1 MTGAGRVLVVEDEVL
16 IRMLAVDMLLDLGR
30 EADEAGSAGEALAM
44 LRAPGAAYAVV
55 LLDLGLPDKHG
66 DDLVREIRQTHADL
80 PLVVASGEDQV
91 EVKARL
97 EKFAPIRFLGKPY
110 DLDGLKKQSKAQ
122 SDRLTARSGELQT
135 FVSAATTTIVAVNS
149 AAATDTVSRLIA
161 SWSNS
166 ERDSGSMDIPLRC
179 IVHTMNCDS
188 PGPGESFICAGA
200 CLTRRRRLDVS
211 GGRSPQA

>member
-1 MTGAGRVLVVEDEVL
+1 MSAGLRVLVVEDEVL

-44 LRAPGAAYAVV
+44 LRAPGATYALV

-66 DDLVREIRQTHADL
+66 DDLVREIRETHADL

-110 DLDGLKKQSKAQ
+110 DLDGLTKAIEE
-122 SDRLTARSGELQT
+122 TA
-135 FVSAATTTIVAVNS
+135 A
-149 AAATDTVSRLIA
+149 
-161 SWSNS
+161 
-166 ERDSGSMDIPLRC
+166 
-179 IVHTMNCDS
+179 
-188 PGPGESFICAGA
+188 
-200 CLTRRRRLDVS
+200 
-211 GGRSPQA
+211 

>member
-16 IRMLAVDMLLDLGR
+16 IRMLAIDMLLDLGR

-44 LRAPGAAYAVV
+44 LRAPGAAYALV

-66 DDLVREIRQTHADL
+66 DDLVREIRQSHANL

-110 DLDGLKKQSKAQ
+110 DLDGLKNAVEQS
-122 SDRLTARSGELQT
+122 
-135 FVSAATTTIVAVNS
+135 VS
-149 AAATDTVSRLIA
+149 
-161 SWSNS
+161 
-166 ERDSGSMDIPLRC
+166 
-179 IVHTMNCDS
+179 
-188 PGPGESFICAGA
+188 
-200 CLTRRRRLDVS
+200 
-211 GGRSPQA
+211 